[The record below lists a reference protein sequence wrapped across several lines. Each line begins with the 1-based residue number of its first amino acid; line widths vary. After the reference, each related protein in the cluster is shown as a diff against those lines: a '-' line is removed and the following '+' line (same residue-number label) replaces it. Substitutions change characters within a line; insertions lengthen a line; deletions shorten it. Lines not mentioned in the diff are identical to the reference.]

1 MIVNEVKT
9 PDDADDFLKV
19 PLGIYKNDKHWVRP
33 LDKDIN
39 AVFDKKT
46 NKYFRHGECCRWILK
61 DNKGILIGR
70 VAAFINQ
77 KTANIFEQPTGG
89 MGFFECINDK
99 NAATLLFDE
108 CKKWLSNKGMEAMDG
123 PINFGEKDAW
133 WGLLVDGFT
142 DPTYRMNY
150 NPTYYR
156 ELFEAYGFKTYYEQY
171 CYSLPVHQEVPENY
185 KAKAERIMHNPSY
198 RSEHIHKN
206 NLEKFTEDFR
216 IIYNKAWGKHAGFKD
231 MEAPQAKAIMKSIKP
246 IMEEELIWF
255 AYFNNEPIGFFIML
269 PELNQIFKHLNG
281 KLNWWG
287 KMKFLWYKWRGVC
300 NKMFGLV
307 FGIIPEHQGK
317 GVEGFI
323 IMSAANVI
331 QKQNKYK
338 ELEMTWIGDFNPKM
352 IHLVESLGST
362 RYRTYITYRKLFDKN
377 KEFSRVPKLN

>member
-1 MIVNEVKT
+1 
-9 PDDADDFLKV
+9 
-19 PLGIYKNDKHWVRP
+19 
-33 LDKDIN
+33 
-39 AVFDKKT
+39 
-46 NKYFRHGECCRWILK
+46 
-61 DNKGILIGR
+61 
-70 VAAFINQ
+70 
-77 KTANIFEQPTGG
+77 
-89 MGFFECINDK
+89 
-99 NAATLLFDE
+99 
-108 CKKWLSNKGMEAMDG
+108 
-123 PINFGEKDAW
+123 
-133 WGLLVDGFT
+133 
-142 DPTYRMNY
+142 
-150 NPTYYR
+150 
-156 ELFEAYGFKTYYEQY
+156 
-171 CYSLPVHQEVPENY
+171 
-185 KAKAERIMHNPSY
+185 
-198 RSEHIHKN
+198 
-206 NLEKFTEDFR
+206 
-216 IIYNKAWGKHAGFKD
+216 
-231 MEAPQAKAIMKSIKP
+231 
-246 IMEEELIWF
+246 
-255 AYFNNEPIGFFIML
+255 ML